1 MRPCRLPRRKV
12 CTLTLTLALIPTL
25 NLTLIRCAA
34 LRTETSSGWQKLLQ
48 QQQQAAKLIPKTL
61 TPTLTLVP
69 SPGPSPAPEP
79 WP

>member
-34 LRTETSSGWQKLLQ
+34 LRTEASTARQQLLQ
-48 QQQQAAKLIPKTL
+48 QQQQAAELIPK
-61 TPTLTLVP
+61 
-69 SPGPSPAPEP
+69 S
-79 WP
+79 